1 MSLLKVTDKAIL
13 GISRPEACM
22 AVVSAAK
29 IALVSQ
35 YERCP
40 AFRGMFVVGCRKIE
54 FHLGEE
60 KLLPGSVVNTILGMR
75 HSTVPGRER
84 KSEVV

>member
-1 MSLLKVTDKAIL
+1 
-13 GISRPEACM
+13 M

-35 YERCP
+35 YKRCP
-40 AFRGMFVVGCRKIE
+40 AFRGMFVVGCRKKTSCR
-54 FHLGEE
+54 LGEE
-60 KLLPGSVVNTILGMR
+60 KLLPGSVVNIILGMR
-75 HSTVPGRER
+75 QFAVPGKER